1 MFAIRDDR
9 TEITTEDFLNAWEK
23 IQHDEETAA
32 VSKTFA

>member
-9 TEITTEDFLNAWEK
+9 TTVELADFEEAWEK
-23 IQHDEETAA
+23 IQAEESDDE